1 MTETIAGFHMI
12 ISITSNTEDAWLPAM
27 FLGPTT
33 EFWRDI
39 QKQNGGHQSQSESP
53 GLLSSYSFDF
63 AP

>member
-1 MTETIAGFHMI
+1 MRGRQLF
-12 ISITSNTEDAWLPAM
+12 

-39 QKQNGGHQSQSESP
+39 RKQNGGRQSQSESP
-53 GLLSSYSFDF
+53 GFLSFYSFDF